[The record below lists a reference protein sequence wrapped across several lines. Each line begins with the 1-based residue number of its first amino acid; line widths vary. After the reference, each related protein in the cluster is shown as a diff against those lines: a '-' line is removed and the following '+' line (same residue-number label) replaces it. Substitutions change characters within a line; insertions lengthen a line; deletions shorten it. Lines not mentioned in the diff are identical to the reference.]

1 MFASD
6 GPAVKRPGAHK
17 RLSDRARAVSR
28 YPVMIH
34 ALLVLALIVFLLW
47 LLFHAFSAL
56 VHLLWIVIV
65 VALVI
70 WVVRMALGR
79 SRT

>member
-1 MFASD
+1 
-6 GPAVKRPGAHK
+6 
-17 RLSDRARAVSR
+17 
-28 YPVMIH
+28 MIH

-47 LLFHAFSAL
+47 VLFHALGAL

-70 WVVRMALGR
+70 WVVRMALGGR
-79 SRT
+79 RA

>member
-1 MFASD
+1 
-6 GPAVKRPGAHK
+6 
-17 RLSDRARAVSR
+17 
-28 YPVMIH
+28 MIH
-34 ALLVLALIVFLLW
+34 ALLVLALVVFLLW
-47 LLFHAFSAL
+47 LLFHALGAM

>member
-1 MFASD
+1 
-6 GPAVKRPGAHK
+6 
-17 RLSDRARAVSR
+17 
-28 YPVMIH
+28 MIH
-34 ALLVLALIVFLLW
+34 ALLVLALVVFLLW
-47 LLFHAFSAL
+47 LLFHALSAT

-79 SRT
+79 SR